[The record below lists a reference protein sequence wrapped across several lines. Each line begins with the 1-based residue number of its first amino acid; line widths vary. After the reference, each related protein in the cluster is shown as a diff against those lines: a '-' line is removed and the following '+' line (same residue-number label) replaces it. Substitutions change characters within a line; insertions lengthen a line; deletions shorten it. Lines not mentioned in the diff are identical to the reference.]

1 MGARACDVPRHL
13 FSRRSNEVCCR
24 QISARESCRR
34 IVMPSTVIKPGAGEM
49 LCKTGRPWPTLLLSA
64 VVTFT
69 ALSWP
74 ISDAAAQSWPQR
86 PVTLVIPYP
95 PGGNV
100 DTQARIM
107 GERLSVKL
115 GQPFIVQNKAGA
127 TGAIATDFV
136 AKAEPDGYTLLF
148 ASSAQTTSVPMTEKV
163 NYKPEDLIPVSASGS
178 SPMIMG
184 VNAGFPAKTLQEFVQ
199 HVKGNP
205 GKYTYASAGPG
216 SIGHLTAALFLS
228 RAKLDMLH
236 VPYKGGAPA
245 VADLLGGQ
253 IQMYFGNAVELLP
266 LADSDKVRLIA
277 VSSKERLKQIPQVE
291 AVSEILPGFEMKT
304 WNGLLA
310 PARTPSPIID
320 LLAKEIQ
327 AVAKEPAVVTKLATF
342 GVEAISTSPAQF
354 VEMLKTERG
363 IYGEAIDA
371 AGLKRN

>member
-1 MGARACDVPRHL
+1 MRAAKTHRMEQARLAAQA
-13 FSRRSNEVCCR
+13 R
-24 QISARESCRR
+24 QI
-34 IVMPSTVIKPGAGEM
+34 
-49 LCKTGRPWPTLLLSA
+49 LSA
-64 VVTFT
+64 MLLAAVAFVAAFG
-69 ALSWP
+69 LLVSG
-74 ISDAAAQSWPQR
+74 AAAQGWPQR
-86 PVTLVIPYP
+86 PVTLIIPYP

-107 GERLSVKL
+107 GERLSAKL
-115 GQPFIVQNKAGA
+115 GQPFIIQNKAGA

-136 AKAEPDGYTLLF
+136 AKSEPDGYTLLF

-163 NYKPEDLIPVSASGS
+163 NYKPEDLIPISASGS

-184 VNAGFPAKTLQEFVQ
+184 VTAGFPAKALQEFIA
-199 HVKGNP
+199 HVKANP

-266 LADSDKVRLIA
+266 LADSDKVKLIA
-277 VSSKERLKQIPQVE
+277 VSSKERLKQIPQVA
-291 AVSEILPGFEMKT
+291 AVSEVLPGFETKT
-304 WNGLLA
+304 WNGMLA
-310 PARTPSPIID
+310 PARTPQPIVD

-327 AVAKEPAVVTKLATF
+327 AIAKEPAVIEKLATF

-354 VEMLKTERG
+354 VEMLKAERG

-371 AGLKRN
+371 AGMKRN

>member
-1 MGARACDVPRHL
+1 MLLAAVAMVAASEL
-13 FSRRSNEVCCR
+13 FVSGV
-24 QISARESCRR
+24 
-34 IVMPSTVIKPGAGEM
+34 
-49 LCKTGRPWPTLLLSA
+49 
-64 VVTFT
+64 
-69 ALSWP
+69 
-74 ISDAAAQSWPQR
+74 AAQSWPQR
-86 PVTLVIPYP
+86 PVTLIIPYP

-107 GERLSVKL
+107 GERLSAKL

-163 NYKPEDLIPVSASGS
+163 NYKPEDLIPVSASGN

-184 VNAGFPAKTLQEFVQ
+184 VNAGFPAKTLKEFVE
-199 HVKGNP
+199 HVKSNP

-291 AVSEILPGFEMKT
+291 AVSEALPGFEMKT

-310 PARTPSPIID
+310 PARTPQPIVD
-320 LLAKEIQ
+320 LLAKEVQ
-327 AVAKEPAVVTKLATF
+327 AIAKEPAVIAKLATF

-354 VEMLKTERG
+354 VDMLKAERG

-371 AGLKRN
+371 AGMKRN

>member
-1 MGARACDVPRHL
+1 
-13 FSRRSNEVCCR
+13 
-24 QISARESCRR
+24 
-34 IVMPSTVIKPGAGEM
+34 MPSTVIKPGAGEM
-49 LCKTGRPWPTLLLSA
+49 LRKTGRPWPTLLLSA
-64 VVTFT
+64 VVAFT

-136 AKAEPDGYTLLF
+136 AKAEADGYTLLF

-184 VNAGFPAKTLQEFVQ
+184 VNASLPSKTLKEFVE
-199 HVKGNP
+199 HVKANP
-205 GKYTYASAGPG
+205 GKYAYASAGPG

-266 LADSDKVRLIA
+266 LADSDKIRLLA
-277 VSSKERLKQIPQVE
+277 VSSKERLKQIPRVE
-291 AVSEILPGFEMKT
+291 AVSEVLPGFEMKT

-310 PARTPSPIID
+310 PARTPQPIVD

-327 AVAKEPAVVTKLATF
+327 AIAKEPAVIEKLAGF

-354 VEMLKTERG
+354 VEMLKAERG
-363 IYGEAIDA
+363 IYGEAIEA

>member
-1 MGARACDVPRHL
+1 MR
-13 FSRRSNEVCCR
+13 
-24 QISARESCRR
+24 
-34 IVMPSTVIKPGAGEM
+34 STVRYALRRGAGHAAPRRTLPTMM
-49 LCKTGRPWPTLLLSA
+49 LWAL
-64 VVTFT
+64 VVVAASELFVSTV
-69 ALSWP
+69 
-74 ISDAAAQSWPQR
+74 AAQSWPQR
-86 PVTLVIPYP
+86 AVTLIIPYP

-107 GERLSVKL
+107 GERLSAKL
-115 GQPFIVQNKAGA
+115 GQPFIIQNKAGA

-184 VNAGFPAKTLQEFVQ
+184 VNAGFPAKTLKEFVE
-199 HVKGNP
+199 HAKSHP

-277 VSSKERLKQIPQVE
+277 VSSKDRLKQIPQVG
-291 AVSEILPGFEMKT
+291 AVSEVLPGFEMKT

-310 PARTPSPIID
+310 PARTPQPIID

-327 AVAKEPAVVTKLATF
+327 AIAKEPAVIAKLATF

-354 VEMLKTERG
+354 VDMLKAERG